1 MQMRAIKIP
10 FLLAILCALAGACS
24 RGTDAGSGEK
34 TQMHRDVPP
43 HGGTPVPLG
52 DDYNLELVRDGA
64 EGTLSGYVLDDE
76 MEDFVRSSSSSITI
90 VAKFGGRTQTLVL
103 AAVANPATGETVG
116 DTSLFQAR
124 ADWLRSAREFDGVVK
139 SVTIRGTTFAGVRFN
154 FPRGNDTD

>member
-1 MQMRAIKIP
+1 MTP
-10 FLLAILCALAGACS
+10 FKGPVILLAMCVLAGGCS
-24 RGTDAGSGEK
+24 RGNDAAGPGEK
-34 TQMHRDVPP
+34 TQMHKAVPP

-90 VAKFGGRTQTLVL
+90 VANVGGRTQTLVL

-116 DTSLFQAR
+116 DTSLFQAQ
-124 ADWLRSAREFDGVVK
+124 ADWLKTTPSFEGSLV
-139 SVTIRGTTFAGVRFN
+139 SVTVRKTAFSGISFR
-154 FPRGNDTD
+154 FPNNDAP